1 MFECGKCETVFC
13 RDCLDDKL
21 GPEWTIAFLLD
32 DESEAEA
39 ENAKV
44 DELCPKCLYCN
55 QNFVKKR
62 MSRKVRQI
70 IESKLT
76 IKHSC

>member
-21 GPEWTIAFLLD
+21 GPEWTVAYLLD

-44 DELCPKCLYCN
+44 D
-55 QNFVKKR
+55 Q
-62 MSRKVRQI
+62 
-70 IESKLT
+70 
-76 IKHSC
+76 